1 MLGKKETERQL
12 NGKSAHLPTRCTLPW
27 GECDL
32 EDTNLLFPHSNFHEH
47 LLVEAPCCTSV
58 ILMFLNTM
66 ESHNMV
72 SKCKSILSCLQWKE
86 QQTVPML
93 AKKKQQNL
101 SELGILRDRIWSP
114 TWILPENFAE
124 VTLALPD
131 FFHLH

>member
-1 MLGKKETERQL
+1 
-12 NGKSAHLPTRCTLPW
+12 
-27 GECDL
+27 
-32 EDTNLLFPHSNFHEH
+32 
-47 LLVEAPCCTSV
+47 
-58 ILMFLNTM
+58 
-66 ESHNMV
+66 MV

-93 AKKKQQNL
+93 AKKKKQQNL